1 MIDHNDD
8 LRFFVWKNEN
18 EPYYFQ
24 YVSNGVLKLF
34 MDDHCW
40 FCQLTPGHADKDDA
54 EEIIESYRNMLYEGT
69 EKFFKATSLKW
80 IQRF

>member
-1 MIDHNDD
+1 
-8 LRFFVWKNEN
+8 
-18 EPYYFQ
+18 
-24 YVSNGVLKLF
+24 

-54 EEIIESYRNMLYEGT
+54 EEIIESYRNLLYEGT